1 MAVFRISSRVG
12 VRRAFVAAMLT
23 CLAVLAGP
31 GAWAG
36 PSATITH
43 FQVAKQP
50 ARPYTIVT
58 GPDGNLWFTLSDLN
72 AIGRI
77 TPSGTIRRFKLPT
90 ADSHPYGITVGPDGN
105 LWFTERISNAIGVMD
120 THGHLLHEYPVPTP
134 NAQPWD
140 IALGGDGALWFTEEN
155 VDAIGRV
162 TVNGVVTEGSL
173 NVGTFPTF
181 IAADAKG
188 RLWVTLELGNAIVK
202 LTPVNSFPLAKM
214 KTFAI
219 ETQGVLPWDIN
230 PGPDGN
236 MWFTTLAGRSIGR
249 IGPAGRIKEFPVP
262 GEQSGIAGITA
273 GPDGN
278 LWITENDSGKVSAI
292 TTQGQEL
299 ESLDTL
305 AYPFGITAGPDGN
318 VWLCEGYG
326 NAVARVGL
334 P

>member
-1 MAVFRISSRVG
+1 MLRRRSFRAAGLVVATLTAVTTF
-12 VRRAFVAAMLT
+12 
-23 CLAVLAGP
+23 AGS
-31 GAWAG
+31 ASAG
-36 PSATITH
+36 TRATITH
-43 FQVAKQP
+43 FPVAKNP
-50 ARPYTIVT
+50 ARPYSIVT
-58 GPDGNLWFTLSDLN
+58 GPDGNLWFTMSDLN

-77 TPSGTIRRFKLPT
+77 TPSGTVRRFRLPT

-120 THGHLLHEYPVPTP
+120 TKGNLLAEYAVPTP

-140 IALGGDGALWFTEEN
+140 IALGSDGALWFTEEN

-162 TVNGVVTEGSL
+162 TVDGLVTEGSL
-173 NVGTFPTF
+173 DIGTFPTS

-188 RLWVTLELGNAIVK
+188 NLWVTLELGNAIVK
-202 LTPVNSFPLAKM
+202 LKPVDSFPLTKM
-214 KTFAI
+214 QTFPI
-219 ETQGVLPWDIN
+219 ETPGVLPWDIN
-230 PGPDGN
+230 PGPDGK

-249 IGPAGRIKEFPVP
+249 VGPRGGIKEFPVP
-262 GEQSGIAGITA
+262 GDQSGIAGITA

-278 LWITENDSGKVSAI
+278 LWITENDSSKVSAI

-326 NAVARVGL
+326 NAVARVDL
-334 P
+334 D